1 MKSLSCYILL
11 SVFLLALSCRNNVP
25 DATTD
30 PIEAKRKNEALI
42 NMNTYVAKRNQELIE
57 RFVNRTG
64 LNMKE
69 TGSGLW
75 YEVYYHGNG
84 DSARYGD
91 IVAISYNLRLLDGTL
106 VDSTSESKPKIFV
119 VGKGGVEAGIE
130 EGILL
135 LQEGD
140 SVRFILPPHLA
151 FGNFGD
157 QQKIPPSAFLF
168 YDLCLIGVKP

>member
-1 MKSLSCYILL
+1 M
-11 SVFLLALSCRNNVP
+11 FSCRNIVQDSP
-25 DATTD
+25 LDSK
-30 PIEAKRKNEALI
+30 EAKKKNETLI

-57 RFVNRTG
+57 RFVNRTA
-64 LNMKE
+64 LKMIE

-84 DSARYGD
+84 EAVSKGD
-91 IVAISYNLRLLDGTL
+91 TVALSFKLRLLDGTII
-106 VDSTSESKPKIFV
+106 DSTSENKPKIFI

-130 EGILL
+130 EGVLL
-135 LQEGD
+135 LNQGD
-140 SVRFILPPHLA
+140 SVRFIIPPHLA

-168 YDLCLIGVKP
+168 YDLCLVSVNP